1 MTTSSAIRLGAALA
15 LALSAVS
22 ACGTG
27 TGGEGDPA
35 TAGAAPATSDSS
47 IALPADQRKRID
59 LVTIETTTFHPV
71 IRTTGTVQFDGE
83 RSTPILSPMSG
94 PVTRILAHP
103 GDAIRAGQA
112 LAWVSSPDFA
122 AAVAEYRKADA
133 TARNA
138 SKVAALDSQ
147 LFVNDAIAR
156 RDMEQ
161 ARADAIGAVADR
173 DAALQLLRTLGV
185 DEQTLD
191 SLAAG
196 VTTGELHGVIR
207 SPIAGTL
214 VERSINVGQLLE
226 AGATP
231 AFTVADIS
239 AMWVMAN
246 VFESDLASV
255 HKGDAASVTTTAS
268 PTVFTGTVDNI
279 AALVDPATKATTV
292 RIRVPNRGALLKKD
306 MYVNVGLRSR
316 ASRSG
321 VLVPVAAV
329 LRDEDNRPFVYVAD
343 SSSTGYRRRS
353 VELGLRLDDRYEI
366 TSGLAPGERVVAKG
380 GLFLQFAQNQ

>member
-1 MTTSSAIRLGAALA
+1 MTTSSAIRFGAGLA

-22 ACGTG
+22 ACGTN
-27 TGGEGDPA
+27 TGDEGDPA
-35 TAGAAPATSDSS
+35 TAAAAPANSDSS
-47 IALPADQRKRID
+47 IALPADQRERID
-59 LVTIETTTFHPV
+59 VVTVETSTFHPV
-71 IRTTGTVQFDGE
+71 IQTTGTVQFDGE

-122 AAVAEYRKADA
+122 AAIAEYRKADA

-161 ARADAIGAVADR
+161 ARADAIGAEADR

-185 DEQTLD
+185 EERTLD
-191 SLAAG
+191 SLVAG
-196 VTTGELHGVIR
+196 SPTSALHGVIR

-239 AMWVMAN
+239 TMWVMAN

-316 ASRSG
+316 GARSG

-343 SSSTGYRRRS
+343 SSSGYRRRS